1 MLGSWV
7 NTNAQVLDSLFELNV
22 PLRSDNAYD
31 LAGLYL
37 CTQYAQYNSSHPF
50 YNEPGEYDQAYDYDY
65 YLGEMEE
72 LSKYKVHFKCVKEN
86 EPNPEDEFTTVTLP
100 YWELTATAT
109 DQPMINSFYVNGLDQ
124 EYLPFFE
131 RIFDSESSLCN

>member
-7 NTNAQVLDSLFELNV
+7 NTNAQVLDFLFELNV

-37 CTQYAQYNSSHPF
+37 YAQYAQNSSHP
-50 YNEPGEYDQAYDYDY
+50 YYVEPGEYDQTYDYDY
-65 YLGEMEE
+65 YMGEMEE

-86 EPNPEDEFTTVTLP
+86 EPNPEDENTTVTLP
-100 YWELTATAT
+100 YWEWTATAT
-109 DQPMINSFYVNGLDQ
+109 EQPMSNSFYVNGLDQ
-124 EYLPFFE
+124 EYLP
-131 RIFDSESSLCN
+131 IF